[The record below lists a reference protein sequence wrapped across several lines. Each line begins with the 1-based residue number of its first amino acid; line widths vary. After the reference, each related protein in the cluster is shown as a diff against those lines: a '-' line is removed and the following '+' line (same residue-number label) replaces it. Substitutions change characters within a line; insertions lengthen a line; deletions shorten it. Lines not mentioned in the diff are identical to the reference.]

1 MADRISPGSPGEPP
15 PDRQPPSGR
24 PAGWYLD
31 EQSQHQWRWWDG
43 AAWTRHTAP
52 RWSPV
57 TVDRRRIRPRAWW
70 FGLAALPAALG
81 VAGAVLLVIAAVDA
95 GSRAVSHLTAPL
107 VPLQAPGSATVN
119 LRAGDTRT
127 IYTPTTPP
135 GAGPPSPGS
144 ADLRCQVSG
153 PGGPAPPPSINE
165 GATLEQGS
173 SHYRSL
179 FDFTAPG
186 GGATRVTC
194 RPTAGGGALSLAIGP
209 HIEVGEILG
218 IVARAFGAFGALVL
232 GFGVGGGLGVL
243 VGVMRDRSER
253 RLREESSSTPPAA

>member
-1 MADRISPGSPGEPP
+1 M
-15 PDRQPPSGR
+15 
-24 PAGWYLD
+24 
-31 EQSQHQWRWWDG
+31 
-43 AAWTRHTAP
+43 
-52 RWSPV
+52 
-57 TVDRRRIRPRAWW
+57 
-70 FGLAALPAALG
+70 
-81 VAGAVLLVIAAVDA
+81 
-95 GSRAVSHLTAPL
+95 
-107 VPLQAPGSATVN
+107 
-119 LRAGDTRT
+119 
-127 IYTPTTPP
+127 
-135 GAGPPSPGS
+135 
-144 ADLRCQVSG
+144 SG